1 MICAPDTRACQ
12 PQTRR
17 SYGTTAWPALLRKP
31 DRIAPLVA
39 TEKAQARREAGVTET
54 RRCNRSQA
62 DDAADALPPAR
73 RRYSPSVAQKP
84 QSAAKLSQ

>member
-1 MICAPDTRACQ
+1 MICAPDTCACQ

-17 SYGTTAWPALLRKP
+17 SYGKTEYCVAAQLG
-31 DRIAPLVA
+31 RIAPLA
-39 TEKAQARREAGVTET
+39 AAEKAKARCEAGVTET
-54 RRCNRSQA
+54 HRCNRSQA